1 MTKIINSE
9 LLITGKIWNN
19 ETLELIDFNNSD
31 LQKTLI
37 KVQSS
42 GILSRINNTITFTQG
57 QNIGKIPFELFSIN
71 RNEENGYFYL
81 DCIKPPNE
89 LIKVLESNS
98 IYMVFKG
105 YKYKNIENILEKYYK
120 LSQGD
125 IIKLGRIFLKVLDIH
140 IEKENKNN
148 IYNTDINNSKSSIFR
163 SSSFRSVK
171 INGQEII
178 HGKFSPTNKLKDN
191 KEIILIDIFKNNDN
205 INIFAGNHKLNYI
218 TKNEK
223 IDFDLKKIAGMHRTY
238 SVKENNVFFCKKQ
251 KMKNDKAN
259 SNNPELESIENLIV
273 LPLLNNKDANEI
285 KKVKIHKNKK
295 PRTCRICYGTD
306 YSIENPLIS
315 PCTCKGSMKYIHF
328 KCLKNWLNSKIE
340 TDLSINTEIE
350 EEVGITYC
358 AKDLA
363 CELCKSKFPDY
374 INHKGKIYNISF
386 FKPKFK
392 QFLILESIR
401 ADKFKTKFIHILSFD
416 NNRNQISL
424 GRSNDCELSIPELSV
439 SRLHC
444 FIHKYN
450 NQLYIEDN
458 SSKFGTCILIQNPK
472 ILITDNSPL
481 RLVKGKTYIKLKLL
495 IRKNIFSCCNTNL
508 FDSKIFSY
516 QVQNRKYCNVAS
528 SFIIKEDNLDNSD
541 SVEEN
546 ENEEKANINLKNNDY
561 SSSRK
566 GDFLKKNKNIKKIK
580 IKKNKNISKELLD
593 KNKEINKN
601 NLLNSQMMPIIINGL
616 STTKNINLNINFN
629 KNNNE
634 YIEENTFP
642 KKKEDEIGLLSNRV
656 NNINKKVINSYNS
669 KSNLLILN
677 NNNEIDNKS
686 KKVEESISINI
697 IDEN

>member
-191 KEIILIDIFKNNDN
+191 KEIILIDSFKNNDN

-223 IDFDLKKIAGMHRTY
+223 IEFDLKK
-238 SVKENNVFFCKKQ
+238 
-251 KMKNDKAN
+251 N
-259 SNNPELESIENLIV
+259 SWN
-273 LPLLNNKDANEI
+273 A
-285 KKVKIHKNKK
+285 
-295 PRTCRICYGTD
+295 
-306 YSIENPLIS
+306 
-315 PCTCKGSMKYIHF
+315 
-328 KCLKNWLNSKIE
+328 
-340 TDLSINTEIE
+340 
-350 EEVGITYC
+350 
-358 AKDLA
+358 
-363 CELCKSKFPDY
+363 
-374 INHKGKIYNISF
+374 
-386 FKPKFK
+386 
-392 QFLILESIR
+392 
-401 ADKFKTKFIHILSFD
+401 
-416 NNRNQISL
+416 
-424 GRSNDCELSIPELSV
+424 
-439 SRLHC
+439 
-444 FIHKYN
+444 
-450 NQLYIEDN
+450 
-458 SSKFGTCILIQNPK
+458 
-472 ILITDNSPL
+472 
-481 RLVKGKTYIKLKLL
+481 
-495 IRKNIFSCCNTNL
+495 
-508 FDSKIFSY
+508 
-516 QVQNRKYCNVAS
+516 
-528 SFIIKEDNLDNSD
+528 
-541 SVEEN
+541 
-546 ENEEKANINLKNNDY
+546 
-561 SSSRK
+561 
-566 GDFLKKNKNIKKIK
+566 
-580 IKKNKNISKELLD
+580 
-593 KNKEINKN
+593 
-601 NLLNSQMMPIIINGL
+601 
-616 STTKNINLNINFN
+616 
-629 KNNNE
+629 
-634 YIEENTFP
+634 
-642 KKKEDEIGLLSNRV
+642 
-656 NNINKKVINSYNS
+656 
-669 KSNLLILN
+669 
-677 NNNEIDNKS
+677 
-686 KKVEESISINI
+686 
-697 IDEN
+697 